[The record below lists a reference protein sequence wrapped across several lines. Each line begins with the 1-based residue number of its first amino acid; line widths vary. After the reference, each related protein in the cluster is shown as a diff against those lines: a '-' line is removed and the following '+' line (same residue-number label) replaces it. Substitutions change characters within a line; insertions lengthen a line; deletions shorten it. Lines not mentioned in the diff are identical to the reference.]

1 MQLKN
6 FEQNIDFKEEDDA
19 IPEVKLGD
27 SDYVK
32 VCKYYLMDGLRGI
45 KNEMQLNDRTAA
57 MRMLKKAI
65 AELIKQNN
73 SA

>member
-6 FEQNIDFKEEDDA
+6 FEQNIDFKDEDDA
-19 IPEVKLGD
+19 IPEVRLND
-27 SDYVK
+27 SDCVK
-32 VCKYYLMDGLRGI
+32 ICKYYLMDGLRGI
-45 KNEMQLNDRTAA
+45 KNEMQLSDRTAA

-73 SA
+73 S